1 MSKNKKK
8 NSVAAGKNQ
17 SFVGRL
23 TDRAL
28 RWWRYVSVDVWSDTR
43 DTPLINLTKTLNLSV
58 RSFFNVDLQSQAAAM
73 TFRTLLAIVPALALI
88 FAVGRGL
95 GFQNIIESE
104 LFNFFPAQREV
115 LDKAMQFVDSYL
127 SQASQGVFVGVGVV
141 FLLWTLISLLSNIE
155 QSFNKIWG
163 VQNGR
168 SMGRKIFDY
177 TAIILILP
185 IIMICSGGISI
196 FMSSTLQN
204 IINFEFFSKGIEIL
218 MTALPY
224 LLTWLFFTAMFML
237 IPNTK
242 VKFKNAIISGFISA
256 VAFNIIQWLF
266 VTGQVYVTKYNAI
279 YGSFAFLPLL
289 LLWLQL
295 VWLIILAGCVIC
307 YSSQNIFQ
315 FNFTNDISEISS
327 NYRRKVATVMMS
339 IIARR
344 FADRKPA
351 ITVYDF
357 VVEYGMPSRLVSD
370 LIEDLSKAHLVV
382 SVVSDKHEPAFQPAM
397 DVSRLTV
404 GELNQ
409 MLNNE
414 GTSDFIKSLVPF
426 IHQLDRSE
434 ADATLLQL
442 ASKLEHKAK
451 R

>member
-1 MSKNKKK
+1 M
-8 NSVAAGKNQ
+8 
-17 SFVGRL
+17 
-23 TDRAL
+23 
-28 RWWRYVSVDVWSDTR
+28 
-43 DTPLINLTKTLNLSV
+43 
-58 RSFFNVDLQSQAAAM
+58 
-73 TFRTLLAIVPALALI
+73 
-88 FAVGRGL
+88 
-95 GFQNIIESE
+95 
-104 LFNFFPAQREV
+104 
-115 LDKAMQFVDSYL
+115 
-127 SQASQGVFVGVGVV
+127 
-141 FLLWTLISLLSNIE
+141 
-155 QSFNKIWG
+155 
-163 VQNGR
+163 
-168 SMGRKIFDY
+168 
-177 TAIILILP
+177 
-185 IIMICSGGISI
+185 
-196 FMSSTLQN
+196 
-204 IINFEFFSKGIEIL
+204 
-218 MTALPY
+218 
-224 LLTWLFFTAMFML
+224 
-237 IPNTK
+237 
-242 VKFKNAIISGFISA
+242 
-256 VAFNIIQWLF
+256 
-266 VTGQVYVTKYNAI
+266 
-279 YGSFAFLPLL
+279 
-289 LLWLQL
+289 
-295 VWLIILAGCVIC
+295 WLIILAGCVIC